1 MQFQAAESLPSI
13 SLDPF
18 FKFNPNLR
26 AERLTGAEGGG
37 IEPEPGGSQPSANS
51 RNQFDFQAR
60 YSRRFIL
67 LAVQGRFGGNQFDDD
82 QNTLLLRRYF
92 TLDATASHHSRHGLE
107 VFASVENLLNQRY
120 DVGRTPVLTV
130 GPPILARAGL
140 RLQFGSR

>member
-1 MQFQAAESLPSI
+1 LNPSLVGLNVPQI
-13 SLDPF
+13 P
-18 FKFNPNLR
+18 R
-26 AERLTGAEGGG
+26 H
-37 IEPEPGGSQPSANS
+37 
-51 RNQFDFQAR
+51 QFDFQAR
-60 YSRRFIL
+60 YSRPFIL

-92 TLDATASHHSRHGLE
+92 TLDATASHTLRHGVD
-107 VFASVENLLNQRY
+107 VFVAVENLLNQRY